1 MVIEKYQRVYRD
13 EGDGHDGIQ
22 LSNNN
27 YDMDG
32 DVHLPGF
39 KPRHINSDRIE
50 KMLGMMELAFCQI
63 EPDTPIYS
71 YIEHGLR
78 QLLAGQKSDWKI
90 TYIQIKPGRLRLSI
104 RNKKFAKIMRQLE
117 SLDREI
123 ERSHHYEDLIVFDW
137 QDNPGMI
144 EIDNYI
150 TVDFEF
156 TSPDPSKDIS
166 LELSHK
172 RKDTKDTDLYR
183 IYVRNDY
190 ASVREEHQ
198 INPTKREI
206 ELRFV
211 DASPCQ
217 EDIADDKNRV
227 LVGEITEYR

>member
-1 MVIEKYQRVYRD
+1 MVIEKYQRFYGNDCD
-13 EGDGHDGIQ
+13 EHDGGVQ

-27 YDMDG
+27 YGMDG
-32 DVHLPGF
+32 DVYLPGF
-39 KPRHINSDRIE
+39 KPRGDDPNRIE
-50 KMLGMMELAFCQI
+50 KMLGMMELEFGQI

-78 QLLAGQKSDWKI
+78 QLLTGQKSDWKI
-90 TYIQIKPGRLRLSI
+90 TYVQIKPGRLRLSI
-104 RNKKFAKIMRQLE
+104 RNKKFAKIMRQLK
-117 SLDREI
+117 SLDREN
-123 ERSHHYEDLIVFDW
+123 ERPRQYKDIIVFDW
-137 QDNPGMI
+137 QDSGMLDV
-144 EIDNYI
+144 DNYI

-172 RKDTKDTDLYR
+172 RKDTKETDLYR

-190 ASVREEHQ
+190 ASVTEEHQ
-198 INPTKREI
+198 VNPTRREI
-206 ELRFV
+206 QLHFV
-211 DASPCQ
+211 EASSSQ